1 MTLTIPRVVPVRR
14 TKTFTN
20 KEKFSRLPGL
30 PYLPRRDIS
39 PTWIVPPLD
48 PEARLRSW
56 RSWRDQTNSK
66 LLLINVLIIHNRK
79 TFLINK
85 RGPFTSSWHPWYA
98 FSLISIRAIVA
109 TVKFGGRI
117 TVKPRFSD
125 REQMNFMFLNI
136 VIHKKGLPTNR
147 TNIEKNEFH
156 FVVGISAV
164 GGPREKDCSCLV
176 HRSYFLHSCAVKQKV
191 QS

>member
-1 MTLTIPRVVPVRR
+1 MTLAIPRVVPVRR

-56 RSWRDQTNSK
+56 RSWRSWRDQTNSK
-66 LLLINVLIIHNRK
+66 LLLINALIIHNRK

-85 RGPFTSSWHPWYA
+85 RDPFTSSWHPWYA

-125 REQMNFMFLNI
+125 REQTNIMFLNI
-136 VIHKKGLPTNR
+136 LIHKKGLSTNR

-156 FVVGISAV
+156 FVVA
-164 GGPREKDCSCLV
+164 
-176 HRSYFLHSCAVKQKV
+176 FQ
-191 QS
+191 QSEGRVRWK